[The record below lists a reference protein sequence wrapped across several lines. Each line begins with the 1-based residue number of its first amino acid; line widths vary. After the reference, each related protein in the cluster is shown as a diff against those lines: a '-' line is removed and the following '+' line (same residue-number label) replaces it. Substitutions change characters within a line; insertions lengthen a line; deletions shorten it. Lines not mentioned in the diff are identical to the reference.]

1 MTMPSWNRVAR
12 WAGYAGFF
20 LFTMLVFV
28 VLTFPSERVA
38 RFAEHKL
45 SKALK
50 AKVTIGDLDI
60 NGLSEVELFDVVL
73 DFDVVVASSEVPKG
87 AADKEEN
94 NAEEE
99 ALPEGGEPPGGPGN
113 AEVPKPDAAE
123 GVEETPGEH
132 KTKEEAPTA
141 TKKKGGKL
149 KIDYLR
155 IGAGLTDVIFGG
167 ATDVVVDAELLGGMI
182 EGAKITYDGGKIRVE
197 VPHLKNLK
205 LDNNPIIAKW
215 MPYDLT
221 GVLNA
226 KADFVWG
233 GSLSESKGFVELT
246 IDETVVRKPSFK
258 TKAYGEFVLTDV
270 NLGTVSTRIVVG
282 RKKDIAVLRAVPGA
296 KDDTVVHV
304 EKFESNGE
312 DAELVF
318 DERSM
323 FLVRPKRVFGDWSLS
338 IQAAFH
344 LTETFYERVESRDG
358 QEESPNKFL
367 RTIAKADKRFQAAEK
382 NGFYGLN
389 CTGLVKKPD
398 CNLAK
403 PAMRV
408 GIKNVSGSGGE
419 DTPPEQPDENVPEAE
434 GGDSESPRERNAGR
448 RNAAGQQRPVP
459 VAGDTNGDR
468 NNEGLGNENTRPGR
482 GTLPT
487 AMDTPATVGEPTTND
502 RIEQIRQEREERMR
516 ALREQRAQM
525 MQHGTGGTET
535 PTPLPGYPTEVPTLS
550 PEDGMVPEEG
560 PLPEVYPIPEA
571 EGAIIE
577 EPLVDPGAGTEE
589 EAPPVPEEIEG
600 IPQE

>member
-20 LFTMLVFV
+20 LFTVLVFV

-141 TKKKGGKL
+141 TKKRGGKL

-155 IGAGLTDVIFGG
+155 IGAGLTDMIFGG

-246 IDETVVRKPSFK
+246 IELSGGWGGNRIVGTLGVVFTNFSTRNFFKGSAWRPLPSGDGQRLSVRMQTTGLFYQSYNLSFTEPWLGGKKPTSLTTSVYHSVFSN
-258 TKAYGEFVLTDV
+258 GERRFLKDSTDV
-270 NLGTVSTRIVVG
+270 NGDKIRNPNRQVMKTTGIVLGLGKRLKWPDDFFTVYHEVSYQYYDLRNYVGAFIFTNGYANNLSYRFSLARNSSDQPIFPRTGSQST
-282 RKKDIAVLRAVPGA
+282 
-296 KDDTVVHV
+296 
-304 EKFESNGE
+304 F
-312 DAELVF
+312 
-318 DERSM
+318 
-323 FLVRPKRVFGDWSLS
+323 SL
-338 IQAAFH
+338 Q
-344 LTETFYERVESRDG
+344 V
-358 QEESPNKFL
+358 
-367 RTIAKADKRFQAAEK
+367 
-382 NGFYGLN
+382 
-389 CTGLVKKPD
+389 
-398 CNLAK
+398 
-403 PAMRV
+403 
-408 GIKNVSGSGGE
+408 
-419 DTPPEQPDENVPEAE
+419 TPPYSAF
-434 GGDSESPRERNAGR
+434 R
-448 RNAAGQQRPVP
+448 
-459 VAGDTNGDR
+459 
-468 NNEGLGNENTRPGR
+468 
-482 GTLPT
+482 
-487 AMDTPATVGEPTTND
+487 
-502 RIEQIRQEREERMR
+502 
-516 ALREQRAQM
+516 
-525 MQHGTGGTET
+525 TG
-535 PTPLPGYPTEVPTLS
+535 
-550 PEDGMVPEEG
+550 
-560 PLPEVYPIPEA
+560 A
-571 EGAIIE
+571 
-577 EPLVDPGAGTEE
+577 
-589 EAPPVPEEIEG
+589 APPPHS
-600 IPQE
+600 